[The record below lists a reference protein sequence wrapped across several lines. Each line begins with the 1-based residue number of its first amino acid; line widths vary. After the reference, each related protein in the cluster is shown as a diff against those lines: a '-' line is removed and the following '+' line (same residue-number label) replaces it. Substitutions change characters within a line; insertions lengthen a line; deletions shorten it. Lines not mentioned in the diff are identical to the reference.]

1 MFIAW
6 IGDHKFIRAI
16 NHLGEL
22 DKVEYG
28 SVKKKIHIQY
38 TYTHNVYLKVQLKI
52 G

>member
-6 IGDHKFIRAI
+6 IGEHKFIRAI

-28 SVKKKIHIQY
+28 SVKKKKYIYNTHTHIMY
-38 TYTHNVYLKVQLKI
+38 I
-52 G
+52 